1 MRLLLLCLMLLPA
14 LACAQTR
21 DVNPGELALEVTL
34 ETSAEEIFQGEMVLV
49 TIHGRYRRHITLEKL
64 ETPEL
69 DGFNWMQLGQDTWY
83 ETRERGQPIKN
94 FRRRM
99 ALFPDRTGAL
109 TIPPFVHHLTL
120 TDEGD
125 DWFEIATRLGA
136 RLNRNGFAV
145 EMMDLADAQAAV
157 DAGLEGVI
165 LAGSRENLQRA
176 GFIPVGEGAPA
187 GASLWRRAG
196 ATMVA
201 VLGALPIIAA
211 LIAALARTRRR
222 AAAP

>member
-83 ETRERGQPIKN
+83 ETRERGASKTTSTAYRNRRARQPK
-94 FRRRM
+94 RRRDGLHVRTPQM
-99 ALFPDRTGAL
+99 CDPWSASAAERHRIVCASVWLWERFRGGCGDRVL
-109 TIPPFVHHLTL
+109 YSSH
-120 TDEGD
+120 
-125 DWFEIATRLGA
+125 WRATC
-136 RLNRNGFAV
+136 V
-145 EMMDLADAQAAV
+145 
-157 DAGLEGVI
+157 
-165 LAGSRENLQRA
+165 
-176 GFIPVGEGAPA
+176 
-187 GASLWRRAG
+187 
-196 ATMVA
+196 
-201 VLGALPIIAA
+201 
-211 LIAALARTRRR
+211 RT
-222 AAAP
+222 